1 MMKAIIIDDEKNS
14 REALR
19 KKIISYCPEIT
30 IVAEGSDGQEGLKLI
45 SEYAPEIVFLDI
57 EMPRMNGFNMLQQL
71 PQQNF
76 HLVFTTAYNQYAID
90 AIRYSA
96 FDYLVKPIDTKEL
109 QQCVSRIVA
118 KEKRQQPT
126 HPQQVELLLQQLMKE
141 KNTPKKIAISTVQG
155 IELIALDEVV
165 YLEAVSNYTNIHL
178 AASKPLLTSKTLKE
192 YEDLLP
198 HTQFFRVHNGAIINI
213 NFIKKFIKGEGG
225 QLQMSNGILID
236 VARRRKEEL
245 LQLLQ
250 VMALKL

>member
-1 MMKAIIIDDEKNS
+1 MKAIIIDDEKNS

-19 KKIISYCPEIT
+19 KKVISYCPEIT
-30 IVAEGSDGQEGLKLI
+30 IAAEGGDGEEGLKLI
-45 SEYAPEIVFLDI
+45 SEYDPEIVFLDI

-76 HLVFTTAYNQYAID
+76 HLVFTTAYDQYAID

-96 FDYLVKPIDTKEL
+96 FDYLVKPVDTKEL
-109 QQCVSRIVA
+109 KQCVSRIVE

-126 HPQQVELLLQQLMKE
+126 NPQQVELLLQQLLKE
-141 KNTPKKIAISTVQG
+141 KNAPKKIAISTVQG

-178 AASKPLLTSKTLKE
+178 SESKPILTSKTLKE

-198 HTQFFRVHNGAIINI
+198 ATQFFRVHNGAIINI

-250 VMALKL
+250 MLALKA